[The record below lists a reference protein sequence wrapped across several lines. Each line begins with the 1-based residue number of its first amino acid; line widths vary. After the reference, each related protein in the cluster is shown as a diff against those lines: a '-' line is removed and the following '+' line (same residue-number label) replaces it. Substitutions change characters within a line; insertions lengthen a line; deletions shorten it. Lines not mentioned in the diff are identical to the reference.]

1 MKTNEL
7 KKGTRIVMRNGW
19 EGTLMDNLK
28 GNTRMA
34 EIEGYCTEIGS
45 VYAHDIMRYR
55 DAELNWHDV
64 EHTDKQKK
72 CKQLNAMMGF

>member
-45 VYAHDIMRYR
+45 VYAHDIMRHR
-55 DAELNWHDV
+55 DETGTWFDV
-64 EHTDKQKK
+64 EHTDKQMK